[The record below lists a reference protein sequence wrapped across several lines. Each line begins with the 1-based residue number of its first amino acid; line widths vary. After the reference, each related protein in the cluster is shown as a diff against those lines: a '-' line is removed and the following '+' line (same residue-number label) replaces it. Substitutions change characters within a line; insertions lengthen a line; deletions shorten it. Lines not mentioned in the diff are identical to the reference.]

1 MSQPNAEPARPTLRK
16 SLGLFDGITILV
28 GITIGAGIFSAPQI
42 IAGFTGSFTPI
53 LWLWIAGGAFI
64 FIGGLV
70 YAELGSRM
78 PDTGGEYMYISRAF
92 GPFAGFM
99 FGWSQLFII
108 RTSPLA
114 GLAIVTVNY
123 FAYFVEM
130 TPVERIVTALFI
142 ILLLAI
148 LNYVGVHRAG
158 FYQRLTTVLKVSGLM
173 LLVVLGFTLDF
184 GGENLLGTAAAPTG
198 TLGPVG
204 NIIAAA
210 FMVVFAYM
218 GFERVGYSAGEMK
231 DPRRTIPLTMFVG
244 ITAIVLIYVL
254 ANLLYHQTL
263 GMEGVRSSRIVASD
277 TAVLLLGPLG
287 AGFIAITVMI
297 STTGS
302 MNGTFMT
309 ATRVYYAMARDGLF
323 FKWLDYIHPVYR
335 TPSRAIIAHAVWG
348 TVILLFRGTFETIMA
363 GMVFAVLIFFGA
375 NTLALFR
382 LRRMGV
388 GARGGY
394 RVPLYPW
401 TPALFLA
408 GIVVLVVLRATFEW
422 YNSLIDLAFIVT
434 GLPFWLIWRKAR
446 GQVQPSA

>member
-1 MSQPNAEPARPTLRK
+1 MSEPQAKPSRPTLRK
-16 SLGLFDGITILV
+16 SLGLFDGIAILV

-64 FIGGLV
+64 FTGGLV

-123 FAYFVEM
+123 FTYFVEM
-130 TPVERIVTALFI
+130 THVERIAVALFI
-142 ILLLAI
+142 ILLLTI

-158 FYQRLTTVLKVSGLM
+158 FYQRLTTVLKVAGLM
-173 LLVVLGFTLDF
+173 LLVVLGFTLDY
-184 GGENLLGTAAAPTG
+184 GGENLLGTTAAPTG

-263 GMEGVRSSRIVASD
+263 GMEGVRSSSIVASD

-287 AGFIAITVMI
+287 AGFIAVTVMI

-388 GARGGY
+388 GAGGGY

-408 GIVVLVVLRATFEW
+408 GIFVLVALRAAFEW

-434 GLPFWLIWRKAR
+434 GLPFWLIWRKRR
-446 GQVQPSA
+446 G